1 MDTRGSGAPVVDYA
15 SMSGPVNNTYTN
27 AKYPAVVVM
36 GAPGNIEVNPATCDE
51 QYNIVCSGNYG
62 YGHLQAVNSTHLYW
76 NWFTIV
82 PVKGSPNP
90 TFSDTLWIVKGA

>member
-1 MDTRGSGAPVVDYA
+1 MDTRGTGTPIIDYA
-15 SMSGPVNNTYTN
+15 SMSGPVNSTYTN
-27 AKYPAVVVM
+27 AKYPAVIVM
-36 GAPGNIEVNPATCDE
+36 GAPGNQEVDPATCNE

-76 NWFTIV
+76 NWFTVV

-90 TFSDTLWIVKGA
+90 TFSDTLWVVKEA